1 MAEKDD
7 RKRLAEVH
15 ATDLNESRV
24 NEDFV
29 TWLKTKGPTWLLI
42 ILAFVVAYITMIRW
56 QDAEDRARDE
66 AWLELVAA
74 VHPASLEDVA
84 LRYAEID
91 GVADLARLSAADT
104 LLIELRNG
112 RTLDDT
118 GQEWTTLTPELRAT
132 HVATARRLYAAIV
145 ADDDGSP
152 ARMLAT
158 VAALNGLAALDET
171 EGDVD
176 QARSRYEQIVSRAE
190 QWMPPLAEQAKRRAA
205 SLDGLSE
212 PLQLATPPAIP
223 EAASVIDQ
231 ESLPVL
237 LSVPPSG
244 LPTSPPPAPSPSQ
257 ENGEKVSPAASGE
270 PADTP

>member
-1 MAEKDD
+1 
-7 RKRLAEVH
+7 
-15 ATDLNESRV
+15 
-24 NEDFV
+24 
-29 TWLKTKGPTWLLI
+29 
-42 ILAFVVAYITMIRW
+42 
-56 QDAEDRARDE
+56 
-66 AWLELVAA
+66 
-74 VHPASLEDVA
+74 
-84 LRYAEID
+84 
-91 GVADLARLSAADT
+91 
-104 LLIELRNG
+104 
-112 RTLDDT
+112 
-118 GQEWTTLTPELRAT
+118 
-132 HVATARRLYAAIV
+132 
-145 ADDDGSP
+145 
-152 ARMLAT
+152 MLAT